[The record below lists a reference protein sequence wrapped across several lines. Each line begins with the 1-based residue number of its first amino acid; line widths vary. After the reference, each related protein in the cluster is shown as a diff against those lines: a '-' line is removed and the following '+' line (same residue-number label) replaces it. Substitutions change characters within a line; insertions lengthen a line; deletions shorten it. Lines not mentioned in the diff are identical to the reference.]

1 MSQQSFFFPTDN
13 EAIKSW
19 TPPPLPSLDGITD
32 IVFDTETSSLDWWN
46 GKDIFVGASFSLP
59 GGHSFYVPVR
69 HRGGGNHPEENVRRW
84 MNQELRGKRLTCA
97 HAKFDLQVA
106 RNFGVDLEAHGNE
119 MSDVQHYAA
128 LLDDHRKEF
137 SLEKLSQ
144 DLLGNGKKKDIDVTK
159 MIEYHAGEVAPYA
172 CTDVDLTRELKDIM
186 WKQMDDQDLQRVRAL
201 EDKVIYPVAEM
212 ERNASPLDVELLN
225 KWNHDCE
232 QDYLKCLWRVHR
244 ETGIKVNPKSSDTIE
259 DLLDAV
265 GLDIQELTDT
275 GKAAIG
281 VDDLR
286 KYDHPVM
293 AEVVRAAQLKSI
305 LTKYL
310 IPYLTLLTGDGRIR
324 YHLHQLRSDEGGTV
338 SGRFSSSG
346 GKKKLKWGVNVQQ
359 VFNPARQKEKMGGDD
374 YIVRSLFI
382 PREGTWLSA
391 DAAQIEFRLVSHYAQ
406 PAEVLKAYADN
417 PWVSFHKVVWNMVRE
432 ITDISYKALK
442 DLNFAKVYGAG
453 VKKCTLMMGLLKE
466 AFNEEEIKE
475 AYALGKKFVAAYDRR
490 FPEIKDLLQQASS
503 VAENRGYVCTLLGR
517 RARFPHKIKSHAA
530 LSKIAQGGAGD
541 LMKEKLVELHEE
553 RKTTGFLMRST
564 VHDEVNGDSPDE
576 ECARMVKEILD
587 RQTHPEL
594 RVPILWDVATGSNWA
609 EAA

>member
-1 MSQQSFFFPTDN
+1 MSQQTLFFPPEGD
-13 EAIKSW
+13 ASKSW
-19 TPPPLPSLDGITD
+19 VPPTLPSLDGIDD
-32 IVFDTETSSLDWWN
+32 IVFDTETSSLDWWD
-46 GKDIFVGASFSLP
+46 GEDIFVGASFSLP
-59 GGHSFYVPVR
+59 DGRSFYTPVR
-69 HRGGGNHPEENVRRW
+69 HRGGGNMPEENVRRF
-84 MNQELRGKRLTCA
+84 MKQELKGKRITCA

-106 RNFGVDLEAHGNE
+106 RNFGVDLEEQGNT

-144 DLLGNGKKKDIDVTK
+144 DILGKGKVKGLDKTK
-159 MIEYHAGEVAPYA
+159 MAEYHAGDVAPYA
-172 CTDVDLTRELKDIM
+172 CTDVDLTRELKDLM

-212 ERNASPLDVELLN
+212 ERNASPLDVELL
-225 KWNHDCE
+225 KQWNHDCE
-232 QDYLKCLWRVHR
+232 QAYLKCLWRVHR
-244 ETGIKVNPKSSDTIE
+244 ETGVKVNPKSSDTIE
-259 DLLDAV
+259 ELLFHLNIDV
-265 GLDIQELTDT
+265 QELTDT

-293 AEVVRAAQLKSI
+293 GEIVRAAQLKS
-305 LTKYL
+305 LWTKYL
-310 IPYLTLLTGDGRIR
+310 IPYVTLLTGDGRIR

-346 GKKKLKWGVNVQQ
+346 GKKKAKWGVNIQQ

-374 YIVRSLFI
+374 YIIRSLFV

-406 PAEVLKAYADN
+406 PAEVLAAYEKDPN
-417 PWVSFHKVVWNMVRE
+417 VSFHKVVWNMVRE

-453 VKKCTLMMGLLKE
+453 WKKCTDMMGLLKE
-466 AFNEEEIKE
+466 AFNEEAIKE
-475 AYALGKKFVAAYDRR
+475 AYALGKKFVNAYDQR
-490 FPEIKDLLQQASS
+490 FPEIKTILAVTKS
-503 VAENRGYVCTLLGR
+503 VAETRGFVRTLLGR
-517 RARFPHKIKSHAA
+517 RANFPRGFKSYSALNKIV
-530 LSKIAQGGAGD
+530 QGGAGD
-541 LMKEKLVELHEE
+541 LMKEKLVELHEA
-553 RKTTGFLMRST
+553 RKTTGFVMRST
-564 VHDEVNGDSPDE
+564 VHDEVNGDCPDE

-594 RVPILWDVATGSNWA
+594 RVADSLGRGNWC
-609 EAA
+609 